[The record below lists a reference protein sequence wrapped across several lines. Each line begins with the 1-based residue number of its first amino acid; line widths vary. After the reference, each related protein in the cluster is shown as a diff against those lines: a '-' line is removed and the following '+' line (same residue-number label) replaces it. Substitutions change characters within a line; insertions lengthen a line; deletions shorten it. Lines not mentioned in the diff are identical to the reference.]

1 MVVASKHE
9 RGVVVRNGGVVVGEN
24 LAYPSRIHAA
34 GVCLAFVCQSA
45 GAAIK
50 WMVVAKKNPPSCN
63 QTRGVSSHRNGSDV
77 TRRYYPNS
85 LIWNLNFLNRWKYT
99 IE

>member
-9 RGVVVRNGGVVVGEN
+9 RGVVVRNEGVVVGEN

-50 WMVVAKKNPPSCN
+50 WTVVAKK
-63 QTRGVSSHRNGSDV
+63 TLRLAIERGVS
-77 TRRYYPNS
+77 RR
-85 LIWNLNFLNRWKYT
+85 
-99 IE
+99 IETKVM